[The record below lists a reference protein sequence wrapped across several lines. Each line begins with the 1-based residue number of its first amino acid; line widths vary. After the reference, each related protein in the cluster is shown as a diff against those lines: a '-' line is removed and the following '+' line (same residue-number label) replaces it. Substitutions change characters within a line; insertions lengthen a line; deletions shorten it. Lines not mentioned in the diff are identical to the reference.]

1 MAPKTKAAPKKT
13 VAKTAAKAK
22 PKAKAA
28 AKPAA
33 GKPDFYLMKSEPLS
47 RLENGVD
54 VKFSIDDLAVHKMEV
69 PGPHQGK
76 VGIAEWDGV
85 RNYQAR
91 NVMRSMKVGDKAFFY
106 HSNAKPSGIVGV
118 AEIVREAYPDPHQFD
133 PKDAHYAPDSS
144 KDNPTWDCV
153 DVKFV
158 RKL

>member
-1 MAPKTKAAPKKT
+1 MAPKKTAAPKKT
-13 VAKTAAKAK
+13 VAKSPRPKATAKAS
-22 PKAKAA
+22 AKASA
-28 AKPAA
+28 SAPA
-33 GKPDFYLMKSEPLS
+33 KPDFYLMKSEPLS

-106 HSNAKPSGIVGV
+106 HSNAKPSGI
-118 AEIVREAYPDPHQFD
+118 EAMNGTDLFIIQRRTFRQ
-133 PKDAHYAPDSS
+133 KSGNVS
-144 KDNPTWDCV
+144 
-153 DVKFV
+153 
-158 RKL
+158 